1 MKNKEKAELF
11 IRNAV
16 TNRHNKLSIQ
26 MKTTIKRE
34 DILAPLQQ
42 VIGAVERRQTLPI
55 LGNVLLKSIGGDL
68 SLTATDLEIEMVA
81 RISADSSDDFQ
92 TTIPARKLL
101 DICKALPESAVIK
114 FNIEDSRVSLT
125 SARSRFSLAALPAKD
140 FPGLEEIE
148 AQQTFSIPQNVFKS
162 LFDKTSFAMAQQ
174 DVRYYLNGILMEISS
189 DNIKLV
195 ATDGHRL
202 ALSETS
208 LDTGVADEKQIII
221 PRKAVLELSRL
232 LDSDDSQVKC
242 VLSQN
247 HLRVETDALVFTT
260 KLIDGKFPD
269 YQRVIPVDGNK
280 TMEVDRETLKNSMS
294 RIAILSNEKYRGI
307 RLTLTAGNLSIQ
319 ANNPDQEEAEEELQ
333 IDYNESDVE
342 IGFNVTYL
350 IDVLNVIDSEKVQV
364 KLKDSNSS
372 AIISDSE
379 DDSSLYV
386 VMPMR
391 L

>member
-1 MKNKEKAELF
+1 
-11 IRNAV
+11 
-16 TNRHNKLSIQ
+16 
-26 MKTTIKRE
+26 
-34 DILAPLQQ
+34 
-42 VIGAVERRQTLPI
+42 LPI
-55 LGNVLLKSIGGDL
+55 LGNVLLKSSGGDL
-68 SLTATDLEIEMVA
+68 TLTATDLEIEMVA
-81 RISADSSDDFQ
+81 RIAADGKDDFQ

-101 DICKALPESAVIK
+101 DICKALPDSSVIN
-114 FNIEDSRVSLT
+114 FNIDESRVSLT
-125 SARSRFSLAALPAKD
+125 SARSRFILASLPAKD
-140 FPGLEEIE
+140 FPGLDEIE
-148 AQQTFSIPQNVFKS
+148 TQLSFSIPQNQLKT

-174 DVRYYLNGILMEISS
+174 DVRYYLNGILMEITPSK
-189 DNIKLV
+189 IKLV

-202 ALSETS
+202 ALSEID
-208 LDTGVADEKQIII
+208 LQTGVDADRQIII

-232 LDSDDSQVKC
+232 LEFGDSPANC
-242 VLSQN
+242 MLSQN
-247 HLRVETDALVFTT
+247 HLRVETSSLVFTT

-280 TMEVDRETLKNSMS
+280 TMQVNRETLKESMS

-307 RLTLTAGNLSIQ
+307 RLTLSSGNLSIQ

-333 IDYNESDVE
+333 VEYTESDME

-350 IDVLNVIDSEKVQV
+350 IDVLNVLNSEKVQI

-372 AIISDSE
+372 AIISDSQ

>member
-1 MKNKEKAELF
+1 M
-11 IRNAV
+11 
-16 TNRHNKLSIQ
+16 
-26 MKTTIKRE
+26 
-34 DILAPLQQ
+34 
-42 VIGAVERRQTLPI
+42 
-55 LGNVLLKSIGGDL
+55 
-68 SLTATDLEIEMVA
+68 TATDLEIEMVA
-81 RISADSSDDFQ
+81 RVNSDSSDEFQ

-101 DICKALPESAVIK
+101 DICKALPEASVIN
-114 FNIEDSRVSLT
+114 FNIEDTRVSLT
-125 SARSRFSLAALPAKD
+125 SARSRFSLASLPAQD
-140 FPGLEEIE
+140 FPGLEEIDE
-148 AQQTFSIPQNVFKS
+148 LQTFDIPQNVFKN

-174 DVRYYLNGILMEISS
+174 DVRYYLNGILMEITA
-189 DNIKLV
+189 DRIKLV

-202 ALSETS
+202 ALSETR
-208 LDTGVADEKQIII
+208 LDTGVDAEMQIII

-232 LDSDDSQVKC
+232 LDSSDNQIKC

-280 TMEVDRETLKNSMS
+280 TMEVNRETLKNSMS

-333 IDYNESDVE
+333 VDYTESDVE

-350 IDVLNVIDSEKVQV
+350 IDVLNVLGSENVQI

>member
-1 MKNKEKAELF
+1 MILKDYLDLLMD
-11 IRNAV
+11 IRGTYNHS
-16 TNRHNKLSIQ
+16 NLDIY

-34 DILAPLQQ
+34 DLLGPLQH

-55 LGNVLLKSIGGDL
+55 LGNVLFKSTPSDL

-81 RISADSSDDFQ
+81 SVNSDSSEEFQ

-101 DICKALPESAVIK
+101 DICKALPESSSIE
-114 FNIEDSRVSLT
+114 FSIEDSRVTLKS
-125 SARSRFSLAALPAKD
+125 SRSRFTLASLPAKD
-140 FPGLEEIE
+140 FPGLDEIE
-148 AQQTFSIPQNVFKS
+148 AQQTFSIAQDKLKH
-162 LFDKTSFAMAQQ
+162 LFDKTAFAMAQQ
-174 DVRYYLNGILMEISS
+174 DVRYYLNGILLELTAEKIR
-189 DNIKLV
+189 LV

-202 ALSETS
+202 ALSETE
-208 LDTGVADEKQIII
+208 LDTGVEADKQLII
-221 PRKAVLELSRL
+221 PRKAVLELGRL
-232 LDSDDSQVKC
+232 LDSSDKEATC

-247 HLRVETDALVFTT
+247 HMRVETGTLVFTT

-280 TMEVDRETLKNSMS
+280 TMEVERETLKQALS
-294 RIAILSNEKYRGI
+294 RISILSNEKYRGI
-307 RLTLTAGNLSIQ
+307 RLSLSDGNLSIQ

-333 IDYNESDVE
+333 VDYDEAEME

-350 IDVLNVIDSEKVQV
+350 IDVLNVLDSEKVQV
-364 KLKDSNSS
+364 KLKDANSS
-372 AIISDSE
+372 AIISNSE
-379 DDSSLYV
+379 DDTSLYV

>member
-1 MKNKEKAELF
+1 
-11 IRNAV
+11 
-16 TNRHNKLSIQ
+16 

-34 DILAPLQQ
+34 DLLAPLQQ

-55 LGNVLLKSIGGDL
+55 LGNILLKSTGGDL
-68 SLTATDLEIEMVA
+68 TLSATDLEIEMVA
-81 RISADSSDDFQ
+81 SVASDGSEDFQ

-101 DICKALPESAVIK
+101 DICKALPDSSQIN
-114 FNIEDSRVSLT
+114 FNIDETRVSLT
-125 SARSRFSLAALPAKD
+125 SARSRFTLSTLPARD
-140 FPGLEEIE
+140 FPSLDEIE
-148 AQQTFSIPQNVFKS
+148 VQQAFQISQNQLKG
-162 LFDKTSFAMAQQ
+162 LFEKTSFAMAQQ
-174 DVRYYLNGILMEISS
+174 DVRYYLNGILMEISPNS
-189 DNIKLV
+189 IKLV

-202 ALSETS
+202 ALSELELES
-208 LDTGVADEKQIII
+208 GVSEDRQIII

-232 LDSDDSQVKC
+232 LDSGDSIARC
-242 VLSQN
+242 EMSQN
-247 HLRVETDALVFTT
+247 HLRVETDSLVFTT
-260 KLIDGKFPD
+260 KLIDGKFPE

-280 TMEVDRETLKNSMS
+280 IMQVDRETLKHSMS

-307 RLTLTAGNLSIQ
+307 RLTFSSGNLSIQ

-333 IDYNESDVE
+333 VDYDEADME

-350 IDVLNVIDSEKVQV
+350 IDVLNVLGSEKVQV

-372 AIISDSE
+372 AIISDTADE
-379 DDSSLYV
+379 SSLYV

>member
-1 MKNKEKAELF
+1 
-11 IRNAV
+11 
-16 TNRHNKLSIQ
+16 

-34 DILAPLQQ
+34 DILAPLQK

-55 LGNVLLKSIGGDL
+55 LGNVLMKSTGGDMT
-68 SLTATDLEIEMVA
+68 LTATDLEIEMVA
-81 RISADSSDDFQ
+81 RIVSEGVDEFQ

-101 DICKALPESAVIK
+101 DICKALPDSAEIK
-114 FNIEDSRVSLT
+114 FAIEENRVSLT
-125 SARSRFSLAALPAKD
+125 SARSRFSLASLPAKD
-140 FPGLEEIE
+140 FPGLDEIE
-148 AQQTFSIPQNVFKS
+148 AQQSFSISQNQLKS

-174 DVRYYLNGILMEISS
+174 DVRYYLNGILMEITAGA
-189 DNIKLV
+189 IKLV

-202 ALSETS
+202 ALSEIKMN
-208 LDTGVADEKQIII
+208 TGVDDDRQIII

-232 LDSDDSQVKC
+232 LESGDNPANC

-247 HLRVETDALVFTT
+247 HLRVETNSLVFTT

-280 TMEVDRETLKNSMS
+280 TMEVNRETLKDSMS

-307 RLTLTAGNLSIQ
+307 RLTLSSGNLSIQ

-333 IDYNESDVE
+333 VDYAETDME

-350 IDVLNVIDSEKVQV
+350 IDVLNVLNSEKVQI

-372 AIISDSE
+372 AIISDSQ
-379 DDSSLYV
+379 DDTSLYV

>member
-1 MKNKEKAELF
+1 
-11 IRNAV
+11 
-16 TNRHNKLSIQ
+16 

-34 DILAPLQQ
+34 DILGPLQL

-55 LGNVLLKSIGGDL
+55 LGNVLLKSTGGDMT
-68 SLTATDLEIEMVA
+68 LTATDLEIEMVA
-81 RISADSSDDFQ
+81 RIDADGSDDFQ

-101 DICKALPESAVIK
+101 DICKALPDSASIN
-114 FNIEDSRVSLT
+114 FSIDETRVSLT
-125 SARSRFSLAALPAKD
+125 SARSRFTLASLPAKD
-140 FPGLEEIE
+140 FPGLDEIE
-148 AQQTFSIPQNVFKS
+148 IQQSFAIPQNQLKA

-174 DVRYYLNGILMEISS
+174 DVRYYLNGILMEITA
-189 DNIKLV
+189 DKIKLV

-202 ALSETS
+202 ALSEID
-208 LDTGVADEKQIII
+208 LDTGVGEDRQIII

-232 LDSDDSQVKC
+232 LEFGDNPANC
-242 VLSQN
+242 MLSQN
-247 HLRVETDALVFTT
+247 HVRVETSSLVFTT

-280 TMEVDRETLKNSMS
+280 TMEVNRETLKNSMS

-307 RLTLTAGNLSIQ
+307 RLTLSSGNLSIQ

-333 IDYNESDVE
+333 IEYTESDME

-350 IDVLNVIDSEKVQV
+350 IDVLNVLNSEKVQI

-372 AIISDSE
+372 AIINDSQ

>member
-1 MKNKEKAELF
+1 
-11 IRNAV
+11 
-16 TNRHNKLSIQ
+16 

-34 DILAPLQQ
+34 DILGPLQQ

-55 LGNVLLKSIGGDL
+55 LGNVLFKSSSGDL

-81 RISADSSDDFQ
+81 NVTSDSSEDFQ

-101 DICKALPESAVIK
+101 DICKALPDGSSINFSIDE
-114 FNIEDSRVSLT
+114 NRVSLT
-125 SARSRFSLAALPAKD
+125 SARSRFTLASLPAKD
-140 FPGLEEIE
+140 FPGLDEIE
-148 AQQTFSIPQNVFKS
+148 VQQSFSISQDQFKH

-174 DVRYYLNGILMEISS
+174 DVRYYLNGILMELTPDRIR
-189 DNIKLV
+189 LV

-202 ALSETS
+202 ALSDQD
-208 LDTGVADEKQIII
+208 LDTGVTEDKQLII

-232 LDSDDSQVKC
+232 LESSDSAANI

-247 HLRVETDALVFTT
+247 HLRVETGTLVFTT

-280 TMEVDRETLKNSMS
+280 TMEVERDTLKQALS
-294 RIAILSNEKYRGI
+294 RISILSNEKYRGI
-307 RLTLTAGNLSIQ
+307 RLSLSSGNLAIQ

-333 IDYNESDVE
+333 VSYDESEME

-350 IDVLNVIDSEKVQV
+350 IDVLNVLKSDQVQI

-372 AIISDSE
+372 AIISDSK

>member
-1 MKNKEKAELF
+1 
-11 IRNAV
+11 
-16 TNRHNKLSIQ
+16 

-34 DILAPLQQ
+34 DILVPLQQ

-55 LGNVLLKSIGGDL
+55 LGNVLFKSSGSDL
-68 SLTATDLEIEMVA
+68 TLTATDLEIEMVA
-81 RISADSSDDFQ
+81 KIASDSTGDFQ
-92 TTIPARKLL
+92 TTIPARKLH
-101 DICKALPESAVIK
+101 DICKALPDSASIN
-114 FNIEDSRVSLT
+114 FNIDDGKVSLT
-125 SARSRFSLAALPAKD
+125 SARSRFTLASLPARD
-140 FPGLEEIE
+140 FPSLDEIE
-148 AQQTFSIPQNVFKS
+148 EQQSFSIPQNILKA

-189 DNIKLV
+189 PKIKLV

-202 ALSETS
+202 ALSEAD
-208 LDTGVADEKQIII
+208 LDTGVDTDRQIIV

-232 LDSDDSQVKC
+232 LESGDSPVKC

-247 HLRVETDALVFTT
+247 HLRIETDSLVFTT

-280 TMEVDRETLKNSMS
+280 TMEVDRETLKRSMS

-333 IDYNESDVE
+333 VDYDESDVE

-350 IDVLNVIDSEKVQV
+350 IDVLNVLSSEKVQI

-372 AIISDSE
+372 AIISDSQ

>member
-1 MKNKEKAELF
+1 
-11 IRNAV
+11 
-16 TNRHNKLSIQ
+16 

-34 DILAPLQQ
+34 DILAPLQH

-55 LGNVLLKSIGGDL
+55 LGNVLLKSTGGDMT
-68 SLTATDLEIEMVA
+68 LTATDLEIEMVA
-81 RISADSSDDFQ
+81 RIASAGTDDFQ

-101 DICKALPESAVIK
+101 DICKALPDSSAIK
-114 FNIEDSRVSLT
+114 FTIDENRVSLT
-125 SARSRFSLAALPAKD
+125 SARSRFSLASLPAKD
-140 FPGLEEIE
+140 FPGLDEIE
-148 AQQTFSIPQNVFKS
+148 GQQSFSIPQNQLKS

-174 DVRYYLNGILMEISS
+174 DVRYYLNGILMEITAEA
-189 DNIKLV
+189 IKLV

-202 ALSETS
+202 ALSEVK
-208 LDTGVADEKQIII
+208 LDTGVDEERQIII

-232 LDSDDSQVKC
+232 LESGDSLANC

-247 HLRVETDALVFTT
+247 HLRVETNSLVFTT

-280 TMEVDRETLKNSMS
+280 TMEVNRETLKDSMS

-307 RLTLTAGNLSIQ
+307 RLTLSSGNLSIQ

-333 IDYNESDVE
+333 VDYTETDME

-350 IDVLNVIDSEKVQV
+350 IDVLNVLKSEKVQI

-372 AIISDSE
+372 AIISDSQ
-379 DDSSLYV
+379 DDTSLYV

>member
-1 MKNKEKAELF
+1 
-11 IRNAV
+11 
-16 TNRHNKLSIQ
+16 

-34 DILAPLQQ
+34 DLLAPLQQ

-55 LGNVLLKSIGGDL
+55 LGNILLKSTGGDL
-68 SLTATDLEIEMVA
+68 TLSATDLEIEMVA
-81 RISADSSDDFQ
+81 NAASEGSEDFQ

-101 DICKALPESAVIK
+101 DICKALPDGSQIN
-114 FNIEDSRVSLT
+114 FNIDENRVSLT
-125 SARSRFSLAALPAKD
+125 SARSRFTLSTLPARD
-140 FPGLEEIE
+140 FPSLDEIE
-148 AQQTFSIPQNVFKS
+148 VQQTFEISQNQLKG

-189 DNIKLV
+189 NSIKLV

-202 ALSETS
+202 ALSEIEVES
-208 LDTGVADEKQIII
+208 GVSQERQIII

-232 LDSDDSQVKC
+232 LDSGDSLVKC
-242 VLSQN
+242 EMSQN
-247 HLRVETDALVFTT
+247 HLRVETGSLVFTT
-260 KLIDGKFPD
+260 KLIDGKFPE

-280 TMEVDRETLKNSMS
+280 IMQVNRETLKHSMS

-307 RLTLTAGNLSIQ
+307 RLTLSSGNLSIQ

-333 IDYNESDVE
+333 VDYDEADME

-350 IDVLNVIDSEKVQV
+350 IDVLNVLSSEKVQV

-372 AIISDSE
+372 AIISDSADE
-379 DDSSLYV
+379 SSLYV

>member
-1 MKNKEKAELF
+1 
-11 IRNAV
+11 
-16 TNRHNKLSIQ
+16 

-34 DILAPLQQ
+34 DLLAPLQR

-55 LGNVLLKSIGGDL
+55 LGNVLLKSSGGDIT
-68 SLTATDLEIEMVA
+68 LTATDLEIEMVA
-81 RISADSSDDFQ
+81 RITAETAEDFQ

-101 DICKALPESAVIK
+101 DICKALPDSASIK
-114 FNIEDSRVSLT
+114 FSIDDNRVSLT
-125 SARSRFSLAALPAKD
+125 SARSRFTLASLPAKD
-140 FPGLEEIE
+140 FPGLDEIE
-148 AQQTFSIPQNVFKS
+148 TQQSFSIPQNQLKA

-174 DVRYYLNGILMEISS
+174 DVRYYLNGILMEIAPGK
-189 DNIKLV
+189 IKLV

-202 ALSETS
+202 ALSEVAQ
-208 LDTGVADEKQIII
+208 DTGVDADKQIII

-232 LDSDDSQVKC
+232 LDSSDNPANC
-242 VLSQN
+242 MLSQN
-247 HLRVETDALVFTT
+247 HLRVETRELVFTT

-280 TMEVDRETLKNSMS
+280 NMEVNRETLKDSMS

-307 RLTLTAGNLSIQ
+307 RLTLSSGNLSIQ

-333 IDYNESDVE
+333 VDYDESDIE
-342 IGFNVTYL
+342 IGFNVTYM
-350 IDVLNVIDSEKVQV
+350 IDVLSVLNSEKVQI

-372 AIISDSE
+372 AIISDSQ
-379 DDSSLYV
+379 DDASLYV

>member
-1 MKNKEKAELF
+1 MKFK
-11 IRNAV
+11 ID
-16 TNRHNKLSIQ
+16 
-26 MKTTIKRE
+26 RE
-34 DILAPLQQ
+34 VLLKPLQQ
-42 VIGAVERRQTLPI
+42 VIGVVERRQTLPI
-55 LGNVLLKSIGGDL
+55 LGHVLLKSIDGDMT
-68 SLTATDLEIEMVA
+68 LTATDLEIEMVA
-81 RISADSSDDFQ
+81 RVVAEGTEDFQ

-101 DICKALPESAVIK
+101 DICKALPDSATIN
-114 FNIEDSRVSLT
+114 FSIDENRVSLT
-125 SARSRFSLAALPAKD
+125 SARSRFSRASLPAKD
-140 FPGLEEIE
+140 VPGLDEIE
-148 AQQTFSIPQNVFKS
+148 GQQSFSIPQKELKS

-174 DVRYYLNGILMEISS
+174 DVRYYLNGILMEITAGT
-189 DNIKLV
+189 IKLV

-202 ALSETS
+202 ALSEVK
-208 LDTGVADEKQIII
+208 LVTGVDEDRQIII

-232 LDSDDSQVKC
+232 LESGDSPAKC
-242 VLSQN
+242 ILSQN
-247 HLRVETDALVFTT
+247 HFRVETSSLVFTT

-280 TMEVDRETLKNSMS
+280 TMEVNRETLKGSMS

-307 RLTLTAGNLSIQ
+307 RLSLTEGNLSIQ

-333 IDYNESDVE
+333 VDYTESDME

-350 IDVLNVIDSEKVQV
+350 IDVLNVLNSEKVQI

-372 AIISDSE
+372 AIISDSQ

>member
-1 MKNKEKAELF
+1 
-11 IRNAV
+11 
-16 TNRHNKLSIQ
+16 

-42 VIGAVERRQTLPI
+42 VIGAAERRQTLPI
-55 LGNVLLKSIGGDL
+55 LGNVLLKSTGGDL
-68 SLTATDLEIEMVA
+68 SLTATDLELEMVA
-81 RISADSSDDFQ
+81 RVTADNSDEFQ

-125 SARSRFSLAALPAKD
+125 SARSRFSLASLPAQD
-140 FPGLEEIE
+140 FPALEEIE
-148 AQQTFSIPQNVFKS
+148 VQQTFSIPQNIFKA

-189 DNIKLV
+189 DKIKLV

-202 ALSETS
+202 ALSETAI
-208 LDTGVADEKQIII
+208 DTGVAEEKQIII

-232 LDSDDSQVKC
+232 LHADDSPVKC

-280 TMEVDRETLKNSMS
+280 TMEVDRETLKSSMS

-333 IDYNESDVE
+333 VDYNESDVE

-350 IDVLNVIDSEKVQV
+350 IDVLNVLDSKKVQV

>member
-1 MKNKEKAELF
+1 
-11 IRNAV
+11 
-16 TNRHNKLSIQ
+16 

-34 DILAPLQQ
+34 DLLHPLQQ

-55 LGNVLLKSIGGDL
+55 LGNVLFKSTGGDL

-81 RISADSSDDFQ
+81 GLVAEQSDEFQ

-101 DICKALPESAVIK
+101 DICKALPEGSSIAFKVEE
-114 FNIEDSRVSLT
+114 NRVSLN
-125 SARSRFSLAALPAKD
+125 SGRSRFMLATLPAQD
-140 FPGLEEIE
+140 FPGLDEIDE
-148 AQQTFSIPQNVFKS
+148 QQSFTIPQKRLKA

-174 DVRYYLNGILMEISS
+174 DVRYYLNGILMEISPGKL
-189 DNIKLV
+189 KLV

-202 ALSETS
+202 ALSEAD
-208 LDTGVADEKQIII
+208 LETGVGDDRQIII

-232 LDSDDSQVKC
+232 LDSVEDAARC
-242 VLSQN
+242 ILSQN
-247 HLRVETDALVFTT
+247 HIRLEIGTLVFTS

-280 TMEVDRETLKNSMS
+280 TMEVERETLKQSMS

-307 RLTLTAGNLSIQ
+307 RLSLSPGNLSIQ
-319 ANNPDQEEAEEELQ
+319 ANNPDQEEAEEELPV
-333 IDYNESDVE
+333 DYQESDLE

-350 IDVLNVIDSEKVQV
+350 IDVLNVLDSKKVQV

-379 DDSSLYV
+379 DSSSLYV

>member
-1 MKNKEKAELF
+1 
-11 IRNAV
+11 
-16 TNRHNKLSIQ
+16 

-34 DILAPLQQ
+34 EILAPLQQ

-55 LGNVLLKSIGGDL
+55 LGNVLLKSTGGDL

-81 RISADSSDDFQ
+81 GVPADTTDDFQ

-101 DICKALPESAVIK
+101 DICKALPDGSEIA
-114 FNIEDSRVSLT
+114 FNIDENRVSLT
-125 SARSRFSLAALPAKD
+125 SARSRFTLASLPARD
-140 FPGLEEIE
+140 FPGLDEIDE
-148 AQQTFSIPQNVFKS
+148 KESFSISQNTFKG

-174 DVRYYLNGILMEISS
+174 DVRYYLNGILMEISPGK
-189 DNIKLV
+189 IKLV

-202 ALSETS
+202 ALSES
-208 LDTGVADEKQIII
+208 EIDTGVDEDKQIII

-232 LDSDDSQVKC
+232 LDSSNEPAKC
-242 VLSQN
+242 ILSQN
-247 HLRVETDALVFTT
+247 HFRLETGKLVFTT

-280 TMEVDRETLKNSMS
+280 IMEVERELLKQSMS

-307 RLTLTAGNLSIQ
+307 RLGLTSGNLSIQ

-333 IDYNESDVE
+333 VDYAEAEME

-350 IDVLNVIDSEKVQV
+350 IDVLNVLNSEKVQI
-364 KLKDSNSS
+364 KLKDANSS

-379 DDSSLYV
+379 DSSSLYV